1 MPSSSLDPDNILEN
15 DRQLG
20 KGHGLDALGPSD
32 MSDTGSDALGA
43 YADGDTV
50 ARNDIGF
57 DKITTTDMPYDPELE
72 RDIAQEA
79 GVTSEI
85 DAELALD
92 PTMDLDLDSIAD
104 IDPEVDGDEMLDEDE
119 TVEGDTSA

>member
-43 YADGDTV
+43 YTDGDV
-50 ARNDIGF
+50 AIGTEIGF
-57 DKITTTDMPYDPELE
+57 DRIATTDLPYDPMLE
-72 RDIAQEA
+72 IDAARESGID
-79 GVTSEI
+79 SEV

-92 PTMDLDLDSIAD
+92 PTMDLDLAAIAD
-104 IDPEVDGDEMLDEDE
+104 LDSEVDTEELLGEDE
-119 TVEGDTSA
+119 TAEDDADA